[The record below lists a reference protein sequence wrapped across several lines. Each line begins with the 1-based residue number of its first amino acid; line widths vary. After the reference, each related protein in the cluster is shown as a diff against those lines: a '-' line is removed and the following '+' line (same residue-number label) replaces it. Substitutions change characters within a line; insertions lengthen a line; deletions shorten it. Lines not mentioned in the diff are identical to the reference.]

1 MFAIVFLRIN
11 KLKIYFV
18 HTARSIRLPKSK
30 PVSLSPVDLPKE
42 EDKSNTIA
50 ATATQPSKANE
61 KKVSNKKKAKE
72 SNEEKSKPSNAGNTD
87 FLVHFLILFAWFKKN
102 ELK

>member
-1 MFAIVFLRIN
+1 MFAIVFLTIN

-42 EDKSNTIA
+42 EDKSNTTSA
-50 ATATQPSKANE
+50 ATETQPSKANE

-87 FLVHFLILFAWFKKN
+87 SSCTFPYLICLV
-102 ELK
+102 